1 MSEMLVLS
9 LTMTILGSAISL
21 LVGGV
26 IGWIARQVTYENTPQ
41 TVYAHPE
48 MFDQNGNL
56 MPDEIVAV
64 RFEKND
70 NNEETE
76 EDDKSVYSYRGSPT
90 KSFCI

>member
-9 LTMTILGSAISL
+9 LTMTILGSTISL

-26 IGWIARQVTYENTPQ
+26 IGWIIREVTYENTPQ

-48 MFDQNGNL
+48 MVDENGNL

-76 EDDKSVYSYRGSPT
+76 EDD
-90 KSFCI
+90 

>member
-1 MSEMLVLS
+1 MSETLVLS
-9 LTMTILGSAISL
+9 LTMTILGSTISL

-26 IGWIARQVTYENTPQ
+26 IGWIAREVPYENTPQ

-76 EDDKSVYSYRGSPT
+76 EDD
-90 KSFCI
+90 